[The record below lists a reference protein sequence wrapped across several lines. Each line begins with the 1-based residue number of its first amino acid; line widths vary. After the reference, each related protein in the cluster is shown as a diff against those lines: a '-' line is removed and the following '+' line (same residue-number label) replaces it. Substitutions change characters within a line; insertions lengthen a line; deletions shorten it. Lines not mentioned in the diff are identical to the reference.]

1 MSVNFHL
8 RYPSFMDI
16 QPIVTSDNGNK
27 GSGRESDK
35 GGSNDNN
42 HRSSK
47 NKGSNRGSN
56 RVGGNNMA
64 ALSVN
69 NTLPPTEGDG
79 IGQ

>member
-1 MSVNFHL
+1 
-8 RYPSFMDI
+8 MDI

-47 NKGSNRGSN
+47 NKGSNRGNNTGSN
-56 RVGGNNMA
+56 RVEGNNMA